1 MQRRRDFRSLWFGES
16 VSLLG
21 DQVSALALPTAAVL
35 VLGASA
41 TQVGALNAVGSVT
54 YPVLGLVAGAV
65 LDRVRRRPVL
75 VVANVIRIGC
85 FGVLTLSA
93 AVGWLSMPLLYVLA
107 GLVGIATLFFDLAY
121 QTYLPSL
128 LTGDD
133 LARGNVRLE
142 LSNSLARLSGP
153 SVGGLLLQYG
163 GVAVGFGVNAL
174 SFVASLVGVGLIRTP
189 EPAPVVGERRAGL
202 WSDVGAGL
210 AYVWRHPVLRSLTVS
225 AALRNLGM
233 NANRTVLIVYLY
245 RGLDLSAGAVGLLF
259 TVGAVGALAGVAATG
274 WLVRRLGV
282 GRTLLLTGLEGA
294 VWLLVPLSLFG
305 GAVAWVVG
313 LMFVSSLWLP
323 VWNATVITLRQHL
336 TPSAYLGRV
345 QATARTINLSTI
357 PIGAF
362 VGGVVADA
370 FPTTVVALAVCSAV
384 AALSLTQLCRQPLRG
399 MRELPVRVE

>member
-21 DQVSALALPTAAVL
+21 DQVSALALPTAALL

-41 TQVGALNAVGSVT
+41 TQVGALNAVGSIT

-75 VVANVIRIGC
+75 LAANAIRIGC
-85 FGVLTLSA
+85 FGVLAFCA
-93 AVGWLSMPLLYVLA
+93 ALGWLSLPLLYVVAALA
-107 GLVGIATLFFDLAY
+107 GVATLLFDIAY

-128 LTGDD
+128 LTGPE
-133 LARGNVRLE
+133 LARGNVQLE
-142 LSNSLARLSGP
+142 LSNSLARLGGP
-153 SVGGLLLQYG
+153 SLGGLLLQYG
-163 GVAVGFGVNAL
+163 GVAVGFGVNAA
-174 SFVASLVGVGLIRTP
+174 SFVASLLGIAAIRTP
-189 EPAPVVGERRAGL
+189 EEAPTSATRRRL
-202 WSDVGAGL
+202 WREIRDGL
-210 AYVWRHPVLRSLTVS
+210 AFVLGHPVLRSLTLS

-233 NANRTVLIVYLY
+233 NANRTVLIVFLY
-245 RGLDLSAGAVGLLF
+245 RGLDLSAGAVGMLF
-259 TVGAVGALAGVAATG
+259 TVGAIGALAGVAGTG
-274 WLVRRLGV
+274 WLLRRIGV

-294 VWLLVPLSLFG
+294 VWLLVPLSLLG

-357 PIGAF
+357 PVGAL

-370 FPTTVVALAVCSAV
+370 FPSAVVALALCSAV

-399 MRELPVRVE
+399 MREFPVRVE